1 MDKLTSSETVQAAM
15 VTKTNL
21 PVYKPS
27 VTNDDSFIVS
37 DHVVFYDKFTNLVRG
52 TVESIGPTLAEI
64 KVVSDIA
71 KATVEIE

>member
-1 MDKLTSSETVQAAM
+1 MDKLTGSETVQATM

-37 DHVVFYDKFTNLVRG
+37 DRVVFYDKFENRARG

-64 KVVSDIA
+64 KVVSDI
-71 KATVEIE
+71 V